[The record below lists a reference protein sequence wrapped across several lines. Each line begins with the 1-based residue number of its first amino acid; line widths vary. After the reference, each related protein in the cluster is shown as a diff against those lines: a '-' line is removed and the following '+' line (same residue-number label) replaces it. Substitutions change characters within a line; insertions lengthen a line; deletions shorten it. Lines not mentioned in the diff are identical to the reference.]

1 MVYITKLFIQ
11 CFFEYITHPQLIKK
25 EIFMS
30 QFKPYDIY
38 GIIGYP
44 LGQTLSPLIHTT
56 SFKDQNI
63 PAVLVAWPTPPE
75 QVENFVKSVR
85 LLNIRGCCVT
95 IPHKQTVIPFLD
107 EVTERVKKVGA
118 ANLIYWDGDKLCGDN
133 TDVKGF
139 MEPLEREPLPKQYQQ
154 VLLLGAG
161 GAARA
166 AVVGLQA
173 LGYTD
178 ITVTDIVDDLPQ
190 TLAKQFNLK
199 CVPWD
204 QRNTVEAQIV
214 VNSTPLGMLGK
225 YEGETPYQAEWFKD
239 KGVAYDIVYTPYYT
253 RFRLEAEKAGW
264 KSISG
269 RDMFIGQ
276 ANEQYKIWT
285 GHDLSDNAKKAVVD
299 ALASK

>member
-1 MVYITKLFIQ
+1 
-11 CFFEYITHPQLIKK
+11 
-25 EIFMS
+25 MS
-30 QFKPYDIY
+30 QFKPYNIY

-56 SFKDQNI
+56 SFKDHNI
-63 PAVLVAWPTPPE
+63 PAVLIAWPTPPDE
-75 QVENFVKSVR
+75 VESFIKSVR

-107 EVTERVKKVGA
+107 EVTDRVKKVGA

-139 MEPLEREPLPKQYQQ
+139 MAPLEREPLPNEYQK

-166 AVVGLQA
+166 AVVGLQL

-178 ITVTDIVDDLPQ
+178 ITVANMTYHSSL
-190 TLAKQFNLK
+190 TLAQEFNLK
-199 CVPWD
+199 TIPWHERG
-204 QRNTVEAQIV
+204 QVEAHII

-225 YEGETPYQAEWFKD
+225 FEADTPYNAEWFKG
-239 KGVAYDIVYTPYYT
+239 KGVAYDIVYTPNDT

-264 KSISG
+264 QSISG
-269 RDMFIGQ
+269 IGMFLGQ

-285 GHDLSDNAKKAVVD
+285 GNDLSANAKQAVID
-299 ALASK
+299 ALAKK

>member
-1 MVYITKLFIQ
+1 
-11 CFFEYITHPQLIKK
+11 
-25 EIFMS
+25 MS
-30 QFKPYDIY
+30 QFKPYSIY

-56 SFKDQNI
+56 SFKQQDI
-63 PAVLVAWPTPPE
+63 PAVLVAWPTPPSE
-75 QVENFVKSVR
+75 VESFIKSVR

-95 IPHKQTVIPFLD
+95 IPHKQAVIPFLD
-107 EVTERVKKVGA
+107 EVTDRVKKVGA

-139 MEPLEREPLPKQYQQ
+139 MEPLEREPLPAEYKK

-178 ITVTDIVDDLPQ
+178 ITVTDIVADLPI
-190 TLAKQFNLK
+190 TLAKEFNLK
-199 CVPWD
+199 TVSWD
-204 QRNTVEAQIV
+204 ERHLVEAQIV

-225 YEGETPYQAEWFKD
+225 FEDQTPYNFEWFKG

-253 RFRLEAEKAGW
+253 KFRVDAEKAGW

-276 ANEQYKIWT
+276 ANEQYRIWT
-285 GHDLSDNAKKAVVD
+285 GNNLSDNAKQAVID
-299 ALASK
+299 ALANS